1 MCGSL
6 RVYFTNLG
14 SLHHL
19 WGKHSF
25 RRCLGFVQTSDRD
38 YVTSYIVLLIISS
51 FSQNNLTRK
60 IPVIKYSG
68 RSRHGLPLHNKF
80 PKKCNSISKITRQIS
95 HFWFA
100 KRQTCNASC
109 LMFEWTVPGNRV
121 TTQNKTSSCLKN
133 RTHLVGRVL
142 GIIFFCILVL
152 KHHNLLNYLLRA
164 AFWVLLHAIH
174 VQLKT
179 TGKAIRKRF
188 WQTIKTINV
197 IQWNV

>member
-1 MCGSL
+1 MVGSL

-19 WGKHSF
+19 WGKHSL
-25 RRCLGFVQTSDRD
+25 RRCLVFVQTSDRD
-38 YVTSYIVLLIISS
+38 YVTSCIVLLVISS
-51 FSQNNLTRK
+51 FSQNNLTRE
-60 IPVIKYSG
+60 IAVIKYSG

-80 PKKCNSISKITRQIS
+80 PQKCNSISKIKGPIS

-109 LMFEWTVPGNRV
+109 RMFQWTVPGNRV
-121 TTQNKTSSCLKN
+121 TPQNKISSYLKS
-133 RTHLVGRVL
+133 RTHLIGRVL
-142 GIIFFCILVL
+142 GIILVCILVL

-179 TGKAIRKRF
+179 NGKAIKKRF
-188 WQTIKTINV
+188 WQTIR
-197 IQWNV
+197 QEM